1 MDKKKQSAA
10 FVFKD
15 YQNFS
20 GFGTAYASLLGL
32 LQSAFG
38 MTGYDATA
46 HMTEEMRD
54 ARNDAPKAIIW
65 SVWIGTITGLA
76 FLIAVCFCI
85 VNINDAAMTPTGVPL
100 IQILYDGTASKPA
113 ALALTICIT
122 IIALISL
129 CFLCAQSSRVVFAF
143 ARDRGLPFSGLF
155 SRVDKKRFV
164 PVYSILLVLG
174 VNMALM
180 SIYFG
185 SITGFN
191 TVLAISTEGFCE
203 CSTLHSPKSITAYT
217 SADLSYIM
225 PLFVRIWGRLRGRQE
240 IDSAYS
246 LGRFGMLFNVVGILY
261 LAFACITFNF
271 PSVYP
276 VNSSNMNYT
285 CAAVAVSVLIA
296 LVTWFTTGRK
306 QFTGPQ
312 TGAILT
318 GRAKSDEEP
327 ASIKV
332 QGKI

>member
-1 MDKKKQSAA
+1 MLGLAQLAHPDYTIERWHTCLVAYLLLILAAAVNIWGRHLLEKMGRIMIIFNILSFFIVIIVILSMDKKKQSAA

-54 ARNDAPKAIIW
+54 ARKDAPKAIIW

-191 TVLAISTEGFCE
+191 TVLAISTEGFCKHA
-203 CSTLHSPKSITAYT
+203 HSMHRYNC
-217 SADLSYIM
+217 LS
-225 PLFVRIWGRLRGRQE
+225 
-240 IDSAYS
+240 
-246 LGRFGMLFNVVGILY
+246 
-261 LAFACITFNF
+261 
-271 PSVYP
+271 
-276 VNSSNMNYT
+276 
-285 CAAVAVSVLIA
+285 
-296 LVTWFTTGRK
+296 
-306 QFTGPQ
+306 
-312 TGAILT
+312 
-318 GRAKSDEEP
+318 
-327 ASIKV
+327 
-332 QGKI
+332 